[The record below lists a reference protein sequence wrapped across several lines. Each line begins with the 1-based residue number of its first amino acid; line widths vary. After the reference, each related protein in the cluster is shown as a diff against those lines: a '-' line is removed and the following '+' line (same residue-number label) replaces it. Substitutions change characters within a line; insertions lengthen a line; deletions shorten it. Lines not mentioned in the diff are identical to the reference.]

1 MIKKLS
7 VNQLPSDPPPEAYNK
22 DVERPV
28 LTRSPELSMK
38 DLDDFKDLDI
48 NRLPSLKV
56 LLKEYKTN
64 EMNQQLNEAMDKII
78 KLEQLGIPTEDSK
91 KEIIVYVMEEIEKF
105 LLKPKSGREK
115 KQMAINILKKMF
127 YNDELVTG
135 IAIDGLMSSL
145 KQVGMLRRL
154 VLKLFRYFSKK
165 ERLKA

>member
-7 VNQLPSDPPPEAYNK
+7 VNQVPSDPPPEAYK

-28 LTRSPELSMK
+28 LSRSPELSMK

-64 EMNQQLNEAMDKII
+64 EMNDHLNEAMNKII
-78 KLEQLGIPTEDSK
+78 QLEKLGIPTEDSK
-91 KEIIVYVMEEIEKF
+91 KEIVVYVMEEIEKF

-145 KQVGMLRRL
+145 KQVGMVRRL

-165 ERLKA
+165 ERLKV